1 MIKTEKRV
9 SAVFAKVA
17 PWRMIF
23 INLGIPDISFQWV
36 HIINA
41 EQDGVAE
48 TRGKALEGANVKFDI
63 HDSGPGLNF
72 KLNWKHSFNF
82 K

>member
-36 HIINA
+36 DIINA
-41 EQDGVAE
+41 EQDGV
-48 TRGKALEGANVKFDI
+48 T
-63 HDSGPGLNF
+63 
-72 KLNWKHSFNF
+72 
-82 K
+82 